1 MGLIKVPLFRI
12 LPLFI
17 LSKIRQIGTLE
28 DYIHFYI
35 TVYGNSSYVLYGAH
49 LEYGKC
55 FSLKIAVA
63 GIQPLAVRRLLNTTD
78 VRYKA

>member
-1 MGLIKVPLFRI
+1 MIV
-12 LPLFI
+12 I
-17 LSKIRQIGTLE
+17 LSLFENDVNI
-28 DYIHFYI
+28 
-35 TVYGNSSYVLYGAH
+35 YVLYGAH

-63 GIQPLAVRRLLNTTD
+63 GIQPLAVRRLLNATD